1 MKVKQSP
8 IAAAVTMTLLSIT
21 LSAQAQQASTKPATQ
36 QDTAQLEQVVVTGIR
51 ASQEKSLS
59 VKRNSDA
66 HVDVISAEDIGKMP
80 DKNVADSLAR
90 IPGVNASNAVA
101 GEGGF
106 DERDRVG
113 LRGTNPS
120 LTQTLVNGHSIANGD
135 WFVLSQTGAGVGRS
149 VSFSLLPSEV
159 VGKVVVRKSSEASL
173 PEGGTAGSV
182 DIITRKPLE
191 FKKGITAEAGIGA
204 VYADL
209 PGKTDPQLSAL
220 FNFKSA
226 DNTFGVMLQAFS
238 EKRSLRRDGVETLS
252 YSKIAADSAVAKKD
266 PALAGV
272 WVPNSIGAALF
283 TQERER
289 QGGLIAAE
297 FKPNKD
303 IDLVLTGFKSKM
315 DAVNYNNNVL
325 LMVGDRI
332 INGGQ
337 APDAG
342 YTIGTKNGIKTLTS
356 ATFAPN
362 KDIASGET
370 DPISRPGS
378 SAESQFLNFEGSW
391 NVSDKFTVRGQ
402 VGTSEGKGKTLSQDV
417 LQLDKPGQGG
427 SYSFNGTGSAPSF
440 SIGPKGSDQNKG
452 WVYGW
457 SWGGQGIIVTD
468 KEDWLNLDGEYAMDA
483 GILQG
488 LKFGVRQANHKRYT
502 GQNIGQGPACSD
514 TKVVD
519 WSGTYNCKND
529 AASPFNPANLPAFG
543 DKYPSNFGSGLGSGF
558 PTGLAMYTR
567 DQLAAHNALYT
578 RRDLP
583 GRRDWTSEYSVEE
596 DTTAGYIQG
605 QVEGKG
611 WSGNIGLRA
620 VRTKSTAGYNVPAPD
635 TAPGADKTSA
645 FGTFVATAVERTYND
660 FLPSAS
666 VRVDLNRDMIV
677 RASLSRTMTRPD
689 YTALAGAVNL
699 VPPKVVGETGSGS
712 SGNPNLDPIRSNNF
726 DLNYEWYFAPRA
738 FASAGLFYMD
748 IGSYVSTGQI
758 KGQYVTS
765 KPNSQETYLATYLLN
780 APVNGKATA
789 KGLEFA
795 GELPIAGNFGV
806 SSNYTYS
813 DSEDSTGNPMTGA
826 SKHTFN
832 LGGFFE
838 NDTFNARLNYG
849 YRSEMYIGLDRGQPF
864 YQLPGATVS
873 ASLGFKLN
881 EHIAFSFD
889 AQNLNNPTLKYRGAS
904 EDQPRSIYTNGR
916 QYYLTARLKY

>member
-8 IAAAVTMTLLSIT
+8 IAAAVSMTLLSIT
-21 LSAQAQQASTKPATQ
+21 LAAQAQQAETKPAAK
-36 QDTAQLEQVVVTGIR
+36 QDTAQLEAVVVTGIR

-66 HVDVISAEDIGKMP
+66 HVDVITAEDIGKMP

-159 VGKVVVRKSSEASL
+159 VGKVIVRKSSEASL

-191 FKKGITAEAGIGA
+191 FKKGITAEAGIGG
-204 VYADL
+204 VYSDL
-209 PGKTDPQLSAL
+209 AEKTDPQLSAL
-220 FNFKSA
+220 FNFKSE
-226 DNTFGVMLQAFS
+226 DNTFGLMVQAFS
-238 EKRSLRRDGVETLS
+238 EKRHLRRDGVETLS
-252 YSKIAADSAVAKKD
+252 YSQIAADSAVAKKD

-272 WVPNSIGAALF
+272 WVPKSIGAALF
-283 TQERER
+283 TQERKRE
-289 QGGLIAAE
+289 GGLIAAE
-297 FKPNKD
+297 FKPTKD

-332 INGGQ
+332 IAGGQ
-337 APDAG
+337 APEAG
-342 YTIGTKNGIKTLTS
+342 YTISTKNGIKTLTS

-362 KDIASGET
+362 AAIASGET

-378 SAESQFLNFEGSW
+378 SAESQFVNFEGSW
-391 NVSDKFTVRGQ
+391 KVSDKLNLLGQ
-402 VGTSEGKGKTLSQDV
+402 IGTSTGKGKTLSQDV

-427 SYSFNGTGSAPSF
+427 SYSFNGTGSAPAF

-457 SWGGQGIIVTD
+457 SWGGQGIVVTD
-468 KEDWLNLDGEYAMDA
+468 KEDWLNLDGEYAMNM
-483 GILQG
+483 GVLQA
-488 LKFGVRQANHKRYT
+488 LKFGVRQAKHERYT

-514 TKVVD
+514 THVVD
-519 WSGTYNCKND
+519 WTGTYNCKND

-558 PTGLAMYTR
+558 PSGLAMFTPA
-567 DQLAAHNALYT
+567 QLAEHNAKFT

-596 DTTAGYIQG
+596 ETTAGYLQG
-605 QVEGKG
+605 QLEGQG
-611 WSGNIGLRA
+611 WSGNVGLRA
-620 VRTKSTAGYNVPAPD
+620 VRTKSTAGYNVPGAVG
-635 TAPGADKTSA
+635 APGLIDTSA
-645 FGTFVATAVERTYND
+645 FGPFVPTTTERTYTD
-660 FLPSAS
+660 YLPSAS
-666 VRVDLNRDMIV
+666 VRFELNRDMILRTSV
-677 RASLSRTMTRPD
+677 SRTMTRAD
-689 YTALAGAVNL
+689 YTALAGQVNL
-699 VPPKVVGETGSGS
+699 VPPKVMGEVGSGD
-712 SGNPNLDPIRSNNF
+712 SGNPNLNPVRSNNF

-738 FASAGLFYMD
+738 FASAGVFYMD
-748 IGSYVSTGQI
+748 IGSYVATGQV
-758 KGQYVTS
+758 KAQYITN

-780 APVNGKATA
+780 APVNISAKA
-789 KGLEFA
+789 KGLELA
-795 GELPIAGNFGV
+795 GEMPVAGNFGLN
-806 SSNYTYS
+806 SNYTYS
-813 DSEDSTGNPMTGA
+813 DSEDSTGRPMTGA

-838 NDTFNARLNYG
+838 NDAFSARLNYG

-873 ASLGFKLN
+873 ASLGYKLN
-881 EHIAFSFD
+881 DNIGFSFD

-916 QYYLTARLKY
+916 QYYLTARIKY